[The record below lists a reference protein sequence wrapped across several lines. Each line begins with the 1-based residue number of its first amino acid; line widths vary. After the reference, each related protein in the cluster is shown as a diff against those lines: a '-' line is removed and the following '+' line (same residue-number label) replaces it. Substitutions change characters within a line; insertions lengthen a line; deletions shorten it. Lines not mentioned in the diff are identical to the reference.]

1 MCGTEV
7 VKEFIIQTSTFY
19 IVIIQYKT
27 VKVNGVN
34 IFYREAENLKKPTI
48 LLLHGFPS
56 SSHMFRNL
64 IRELAGEY
72 NIIAPD
78 YPGFGNSDQPPINE
92 FEYTFDNLANVINN
106 FVEEIKLDKYS
117 IYVHNYGAPVGFR
130 LAINHPERI
139 QAIISQNGNA
149 YEEGL
154 LSSWDPIRKYWE
166 YPTEENKE
174 KLRSLLTIDF
184 TKLQYVNG
192 TRNPTA
198 ISPDSW
204 NIDQFVLDRPGNKE
218 IQLALFFDYQN
229 NLKQYAIWQE
239 YFRKHQPPTL
249 VVWGKN
255 DIFFGS
261 QGALAFQRD
270 IKDVEVHLLNTGHFP
285 LEEDLDVSVNLI
297 KRFLGEKVLKRKGSE
312 KKRF

>member
-1 MCGTEV
+1 
-7 VKEFIIQTSTFY
+7 
-19 IVIIQYKT
+19 VIIQYKT
-27 VKVNGVN
+27 VQVNGIN

-72 NIIAPD
+72 NVVAPD

-92 FEYTFDNLANVINN
+92 FEYSFDNLANVINS

-154 LSSWDPIRKYWE
+154 LSAWDPIRKYWK
-166 YPTEENKE
+166 YPIEENKE

-192 TRNPTA
+192 TRNPTS

-204 NIDQFVLDRPGNKE
+204 NIDQCVLDRAGNKE
-218 IQLALFFDYQN
+218 IQLALFYDYQN
-229 NLKQYAIWQE
+229 NLKQYPIWQE

-249 VVWGKN
+249 VAWGKN
-255 DIFFGS
+255 DIFFGP

-285 LEEDLDVSVNLI
+285 LEEDLDISVNLI
-297 KRFLGEKVLKRKGSE
+297 KRFLDERVM
-312 KKRF
+312 F